1 MQICIDTKINVD
13 FWKNKLYEN
22 KKREKCNKKELEE
35 MEWRVI
41 TVWECQLKKCIDEET
56 LEKLYNQITSNIR
69 NMHFIYY
76 SLFIYSLTLSLKVK

>member
-1 MQICIDTKINVD
+1 
-13 FWKNKLYEN
+13 
-22 KKREKCNKKELEE
+22 
-35 MEWRVI
+35 MESH

-69 NMHFIYY
+69 NMNFIYY

>member
-56 LEKLYNQITSNIR
+56 LEKLYNQITPNIR
-69 NMHFIYY
+69 NMNFIYY